1 MLRSVMLSIHAL
13 TRPTRLVYA
22 GRALV
27 PTLLT
32 LATVTLRL
40 GGPGF
45 SFISFVLFL
54 APDLAML
61 AYGIA
66 RIVRPVPL
74 LVV

>member
-1 MLRSVMLSIHAL
+1 MMLSIHAL

-32 LATVTLRL
+32 LATVTLRLRLRL

-74 LVV
+74 MVV